1 MSDSSNKSSS
11 DASRTKP
18 KFGSLAIKKGFIS
31 REQIQECLGIQQELK
46 ETGVNEKLGKI
57 LIKRGYMTKEQI
69 LEILQEQRGI
79 GLTNLKGFEVVDQLG
94 SGSMGSV
101 YKAKQISMNR
111 WVALKVLSKELSEDR
126 DFLKRFLREAKAVAR
141 LHHENIV
148 TGHDMKNEGN
158 LYYFVME
165 YVEGETLK
173 DIVEEKG
180 ALPEEN
186 VVAIGYRI
194 SRALAHAHEKNM
206 IHRDIKPENIMI
218 NAENTPKLT
227 DFGLAKII
235 DSDAPALTMAGTTM
249 GTPYY
254 MSPEQVRGDETID
267 IRTDIYSLGAT
278 LYYALTG
285 TMPFYGKTPMA
296 VMDKHLNEPLE
307 PPRQRNS
314 AISMQMNRIICRM
327 MEKEP
332 EARYTRPK
340 ELVNDF
346 EQLLPGDARQ
356 STRISQPHPPVHP
369 AQAPTK
375 NSWAS
380 YVIITLI
387 ACCALTFGYLI
398 IRNQRPAPDRI
409 QVQIQNLRTELS
421 QIQDELNRIEKRNLT
436 SEENSLLM
444 KIQVRVTKT
453 KEKLR
458 QLEQRRKQ
466 QVK

>member
-1 MSDSSNKSSS
+1 MTDSSNTSSNDS
-11 DASRTKP
+11 SRTKP

-31 REQIQECLGIQQELK
+31 RDQIQECLTIQQELK
-46 ETGVNEKLGKI
+46 QTGVDEKLGKI
-57 LIKRGYMTKEQI
+57 LIKRGYMSKDQI

-79 GLTNLKGFEVVDQLG
+79 GLTNLKGFEVIDQLG

-111 WVALKVLSKELSEDR
+111 WVALKVLSKDLSEDR

-148 TGHDMKNEGN
+148 TGHDMRNEGN

-173 DIVEEKG
+173 DIVEENG
-180 ALPEEN
+180 ALPEEKI
-186 VVAIGYRI
+186 AEIGYRI
-194 SRALAHAHEKNM
+194 SRALAHANEKNM

-218 NAENTPKLT
+218 NNENTPKLT

-254 MSPEQVRGDETID
+254 MSPEQVRGDESID

-285 TMPFYGKTPMA
+285 TVPFYGKNPMA
-296 VMDKHLNEPLE
+296 VMDMHLRKPLE
-307 PPRQRNS
+307 PPHQRNT
-314 AISMQMNRIICRM
+314 AISTHMNRIICKM

-332 EARYTRPK
+332 EARYATPH
-340 ELVNDF
+340 ELANEF
-346 EQLLPGDARQ
+346 EQMAPGETRQ
-356 STRISQPHPPVHP
+356 TTRISPPMPPVQSESGP
-369 AQAPTK
+369 AKTH
-375 NSWAS
+375 WAS

-387 ACCALTFGYLI
+387 ACCALVFGYLI
-398 IRNQRPAPDRI
+398 IHDQNPAPNKTQVEI
-409 QVQIQNLRTELS
+409 QKLQTELT
-421 QIQDELNRIEKRNLT
+421 QIQDELNQIEKHNLT
-436 SEENSLLM
+436 SKENSLLM
-444 KIQVRVTKT
+444 KIQVRITKT
-453 KEKLR
+453 KEKLQ

-466 QVK
+466 QLK